1 MRSFW
6 LAVALLAHLTLAGTY
21 AWRAPAW
28 EGPDENDHAY
38 YASFLAA
45 TGRQPTILQSSATT
59 GRAPHEEA
67 SLGHHPPLYYAILGG
82 LARALG
88 SGDYTPFWSPNPAW
102 PVTSDLKWQ
111 HGRDEQPPVSREI
124 GMLRVLRCFSVLLGA
139 VSITLTWALA
149 RVLFSTRL
157 GIADAAVVG
166 LACLPQWSWM
176 HGVLDNGNLA
186 TALAAAT
193 LLVLARGA
201 RAGALGLGTGAA
213 LGLLL
218 GVALL
223 TKLTALFL
231 LPMVAVAYA
240 HAVIVARGGRG
251 RLFASAAIAFG
262 LAALLSGA
270 WFWRNAT
277 LYGDPLA
284 LAPHAVAYASNRVP
298 ADLRS
303 SYIVGDFVWRTLHST
318 FAGVGWSCRAAPRA
332 AEYAAAVVAL
342 LALLGVAARARVLAR
357 EGGAPLGTS
366 LVALG
371 LTVAGLVQYNLTFF
385 QPQGRYLF
393 PAIGVVAILLGA
405 GLAQLPLAKSIG
417 RVAGFAVVV
426 GALVLQHT
434 WFLPM
439 LTPEPVDEPRYASYH
454 EGLHTPAAPA
464 QRTLVATAPAPDAR
478 LDTPPTFRWLDPQG
492 TPSDAYSLILTFP
505 DGVAFATWE
514 TARVALTGGE
524 WSMPAS
530 YWAALPHG
538 QAVRWRVRRIA
549 DRARGEAARDQAE
562 SDERTLLRQP

>member
-21 AWRAPAW
+21 AWRTPAW

-45 TGRQPTILQSSATT
+45 TGRQPTILQSAATT
-59 GRAPHEEA
+59 GRAPHEEG
-67 SLGHHPPLYYAILGG
+67 SLGHHPPLYYAILVG
-82 LARALG
+82 LTRAFG
-88 SGDYTPFWSPNPAW
+88 SGDYTPFWAPNPAW
-102 PVTSDLKWQ
+102 PGTSDLKWL

-139 VSITLTWALA
+139 VSIILTWALA
-149 RVLFSTRL
+149 RVLFATRL
-157 GIADAAVVG
+157 VIADAAVVA

-201 RAGALGLGTGAA
+201 RAGTLDLGTGAS

-231 LPMVAVAYA
+231 LPLVAITYA
-240 HAVIVARGGRG
+240 HALIVARGGRG
-251 RLFASAAIAFG
+251 RLLVSAAIAFG

-270 WFWRNAT
+270 WFWRNAA

-284 LAPHAVAYASNRVP
+284 LAPHAVAFASNRVP

-303 SYIVGDFVWRTLHST
+303 NYIVGDFVWRTLHST
-318 FAGVGWSCRAAPRA
+318 FAGIGWACRTAPRA
-332 AEYAAAVVAL
+332 VEYAGAVVAI
-342 LALLGVAARARVLAR
+342 LALLGAATRARVLVR
-357 EGGAPLGTS
+357 EGGAPLGIAV
-366 LVALG
+366 VAFG
-371 LTVAGLVQYNLTFF
+371 LTITGLVQFNLTFF

-393 PAIGVVAILLGA
+393 PAIGVAAILVGA
-405 GLAQLPLAKSIG
+405 GLAQLPLPRLIG
-417 RVAGFAVVV
+417 HAAGFAAVVS
-426 GALVLQHT
+426 ALILQHA

-439 LTPEPVDEPRYASYH
+439 LAPTPVDEPRYASYH
-454 EGLHTPAAPA
+454 EGLHTPVAPTG
-464 QRTLVATAPAPDAR
+464 RTLVATEPAPDAR
-478 LDTPPTFRWLDPQG
+478 LDAPPTFRWLDPQG
-492 TPSDAYSLILTFP
+492 TSSDAYSLILTFS

-514 TARVALTGGE
+514 TAHAALSGGE
-524 WSMPAS
+524 WSMPAG

-549 DRARGEAARDQAE
+549 DRARGEAVRDQPE
-562 SDERTLLRQP
+562 SHERSLHRQR